1 MRYLV
6 LVSHGTLAEGMHSV
20 LKMLGGDSP
29 AVRHCCLEDGMGAE
43 AFVEN
48 FKKTIEDMS
57 AEDEIVL
64 MGDIQGGSPL
74 TNAMNE
80 IASAGMLPSTIVFAG
95 MNLPMAM
102 TALMSLGSGDLQE
115 LRSRLVDESRMGITE
130 IILAYDEDEE
140 DL

>member
-130 IILAYDEDEE
+130 IVLAYDEDEE

>member
-43 AFVEN
+43 AFIEN
-48 FKKTIEDMS
+48 FKKTIEDMN
-57 AEDEIVL
+57 AKDEIVL

-102 TALMSLGSGDLQE
+102 TAFMSLAAGDLAD
-115 LRSRLVDESRMGITE
+115 LKACLVDDARAGVTE
-130 IILAYDEDEE
+130 IVLADDEDED

>member
-20 LKMLGGDSP
+20 LKMLGGDFP

-43 AFVEN
+43 AFIEN
-48 FKKTIEDMS
+48 FKKTIEDMN
-57 AEDEIVL
+57 AKDEIVL

-74 TNAMNE
+74 TNAMNG

-95 MNLPMAM
+95 EPAHGNDRIHE
-102 TALMSLGSGDLQE
+102 LGRRRPG
-115 LRSRLVDESRMGITE
+115 RS
-130 IILAYDEDEE
+130 
-140 DL
+140 

>member
-1 MRYLV
+1 MRYLI

-29 AVRHCCLEDGMGAE
+29 AVRHCCLEDGMSAE
-43 AFVEN
+43 TFVSN
-48 FKKTIEDMS
+48 FKKVIADMS
-57 AEDEIVL
+57 SEDEIVL

-80 IASAGMLPSTIVFAG
+80 IASAGMLSSTIVFAG

-102 TALMSLGSGDLQE
+102 TALMSLNSGDLQE
-115 LRSRLVDESRMGITE
+115 LRTRLVDESRLGITE
-130 IILAYDEDEE
+130 IVLAYNEDEE

>member
-1 MRYLV
+1 
-6 LVSHGTLAEGMHSV
+6 
-20 LKMLGGDSP
+20 
-29 AVRHCCLEDGMGAE
+29 E

-130 IILAYDEDEE
+130 IVLAYDEDEE

>member
-29 AVRHCCLEDGMGAE
+29 AVRHCCLEGGMGAE
-43 AFVEN
+43 AFIEN
-48 FKKTIEDMS
+48 FKKTIEGMN

-102 TALMSLGSGDLQE
+102 TAFMSLAAGDLAD
-115 LRSRLVDESRMGITE
+115 LKACLVDDARAGVTE
-130 IILAYDEDEE
+130 IVLADDEDED

>member
-1 MRYLV
+1 MCYLV

>member
-1 MRYLV
+1 M
-6 LVSHGTLAEGMHSV
+6 
-20 LKMLGGDSP
+20 
-29 AVRHCCLEDGMGAE
+29 
-43 AFVEN
+43 N
-48 FKKTIEDMS
+48 

-102 TALMSLGSGDLQE
+102 TAFMSLAAGDLAD
-115 LRSRLVDESRMGITE
+115 LKACLVDDARAGVTE
-130 IILAYDEDEE
+130 IVLADDEDED

>member
-43 AFVEN
+43 AVVEN

>member
-43 AFVEN
+43 AFIEN
-48 FKKTIEDMS
+48 FKKTIEDMN

-80 IASAGMLPSTIVFAG
+80 IASAGYAAFDHRLCRHEPTHGDDRIHE
-95 MNLPMAM
+95 
-102 TALMSLGSGDLQE
+102 LGRRRPG
-115 LRSRLVDESRMGITE
+115 RS
-130 IILAYDEDEE
+130 
-140 DL
+140 

>member
-20 LKMLGGDSP
+20 LKMLGGDS
-29 AVRHCCLEDGMGAE
+29 AAIRHCCLEDGMGADV
-43 AFVEN
+43 FVAN
-48 FKKTIEDMS
+48 FKQAIADVT
-57 AEDEIVL
+57 ANDEIVL

-80 IASAGMLPSTIVFAG
+80 IAFAGMLSSTIVFAG

-102 TALMSLGSGDLQE
+102 TAFMGLATGDLEE
-115 LRSRLVDESRMGITE
+115 LRSRLVEESRASITE
-130 IILAYDEDEE
+130 IVLAQDEDED